1 MNWTLPSVQ
10 SAEFIAAPEWM
21 SVLWFVI
28 LGLLLAMYAVLDGFD
43 LGVGIVHFASARGAE
58 DRGAQLDAIGPVWDG
73 NEVWLVVFGGA
84 LFAAFPLA
92 YATIFSALYL
102 PLVFLLFCLILRAA
116 SIELRHV
123 FHGPGWK
130 LACDA
135 GFCVSSLL
143 TAVIFGVAVGAMMQ
157 GLPLNEAGEFAPVAR
172 AEHQAAS
179 PIESVMA
186 LVSPFS
192 VCSGLLAAS
201 LCAAHGAAFL
211 GLRAEGAHAERCRNV
226 GIGCWVAF
234 VIMVLLVTG
243 LALKDV
249 PSATRNMTTAPWL
262 WAVSALGAVSTVW
275 ALVGLVTRR
284 PWRAFVGT
292 SVMAWSLVGL
302 FMAALF
308 PDVVISAP
316 DGTRSIGIGTA
327 SSSRF
332 TLLMMLFVV
341 LVAAPLVAAY
351 TVIAY
356 STFRGRATGS
366 MYGEEAH
373 S

>member
-10 SAEFIAAPEWM
+10 SAEFVAAPEWM

-58 DRGAQLDAIGPVWDG
+58 DRARQLDAIGPVWDG

-92 YATIFSALYL
+92 YATVFSALYL

-123 FHGPGWK
+123 FHRPGWK

-157 GLPLNEAGEFAPVAR
+157 GLPLNEAGDFAPVSR

-211 GLRAEGAHAERCRNV
+211 GLRVEGAHAERCRNV

-234 VIMVLLVTG
+234 VLMVLLVTG

-262 WAVSALGAVSTVW
+262 WAVSALGALSTGW
-275 ALVGLVTRR
+275 ALLGMVKRR
-284 PWRAFVGT
+284 PWRAFAGT

-308 PDVVISAP
+308 PDVVISSP

-373 S
+373 P